1 MIVKLNLDT
10 NSIYRVIK
18 RKEHTLILD
27 AGQDDLVIE
36 VPRRVCEI
44 VPPCV
49 TVVMLD
55 EIKDTTEGALYP
67 AYPVKANKYLLKN
80 DFGQMVEVDNSSVS
94 VVQEGLSEQVRGKI

>member
-27 AGQDDLVIE
+27 VGQDDLVIE

-49 TVVMLD
+49 TV
-55 EIKDTTEGALYP
+55 
-67 AYPVKANKYLLKN
+67 
-80 DFGQMVEVDNSSVS
+80 
-94 VVQEGLSEQVRGKI
+94 

>member
-18 RKEHTLILD
+18 RKEHTLLLD
-27 AGQDDLVIE
+27 VGQDDLVIE

-55 EIKDTTEGALYP
+55 KIKDTTAGALYP

-80 DFGQMVEVDNSSVS
+80 NFGQMVEVDNSSVS
-94 VVQEGLSEQVRGKI
+94 VVQEGLSEQVRGKV